1 MPGNIKRK
9 EGGSL
14 NEQDILNPNFGTNPK
29 RKVLSYSPRPT
40 KKVKLGNPNQQL
52 NAALQGF
59 GSGYGGHYVLSTK
72 DPYTYNEQMKDVA
85 YYAMKEGKQ
94 LAKKQQAIQ
103 TWSDRN
109 YSNNNTKLN
118 Y

>member
-1 MPGNIKRK
+1 MAGNIKRK

-14 NEQDILNPNFGTNPK
+14 NEQRILNPNFGTNPK
-29 RKVLSYSPRPT
+29 RNALILGRPT

-59 GSGYGGHYVLSTK
+59 GSGYATHFVKSSK
-72 DPYTYNEQMKDVA
+72 KPYTYNEQMKDVA
-85 YYAMKEGKQ
+85 YYAMTQGKQ

>member
-14 NEQDILNPNFGTNPK
+14 NEQKILNPNFGTNPK
-29 RKVLSYSPRPT
+29 RNALAFQGRAT
-40 KKVKLGNPNQQL
+40 KKVKLGKPNQQL

-59 GSGYGGHYVLSTK
+59 GSGYATHFVQYPK
-72 DPYTYNEQMKDVA
+72 KPTYNEQMKDVA
-85 YYAMKEGKQ
+85 YYAMVQGKQ
-94 LAKKQQAIQ
+94 LAAKQQAIQ